1 MEENGERELNK
12 KILGLIVAVIVVCA
26 LVAAFL
32 AESSLAPTQQPTGA
46 LDFTVS
52 GIK

>member
-1 MEENGERELNK
+1 MKK
-12 KILGLIVAVIVVCA
+12 KILGLFVAVIVVCA

-32 AESSLAPTQQPTGA
+32 AESALAPSQQPTGV

-52 GIK
+52 ASSDC